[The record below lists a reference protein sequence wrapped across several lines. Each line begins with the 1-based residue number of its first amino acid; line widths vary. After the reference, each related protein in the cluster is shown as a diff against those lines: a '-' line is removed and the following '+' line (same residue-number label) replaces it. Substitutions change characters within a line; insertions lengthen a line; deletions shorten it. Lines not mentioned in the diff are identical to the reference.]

1 MCTRIETEAVV
12 WGSAGA
18 MSEVISFRLN
28 KNIPREAQALEV
40 RKNKREEGDNIRHI
54 ILQALIKLDEANPP
68 LESSATMK
76 ELITMVLQVHQILGR
91 INGEYELSL
100 TGEEEIDTGLE
111 LTEPLVSSVKKAI
124 KPGLHLEKR

>member
-1 MCTRIETEAVV
+1 
-12 WGSAGA
+12 